1 MGSIGIPE
9 LILIFL
15 LALLLFGPRKLP
27 EIGRGL
33 GKAMGEFRRA
43 SNDLKRT
50 LEEEVETDRL
60 RDLGREVRDSLRVT
74 PPAGPQAPDGEA
86 AVGTVDEQTDGYGDG
101 PDRGDSEERE

>member
-60 RDLGREVRDSLRVT
+60 RDLGREMRESLQVT
-74 PPAGPQAPDGEA
+74 PSPGSQTPNGDAADGK
-86 AVGTVDEQTDGYGDG
+86 VDEPMDGYGEG
-101 PDRGDSEERE
+101 PEGGDSERGT